1 MSLST
6 WTTAWQKI
14 SEYER
19 NGGPARYNKF
29 GNRIP
34 SAEEKSAQRAH
45 TLLNMLNKA
54 TIPEPV
60 VERVDSDLKLSWFV
74 HEDSGVIRHAQV
86 YFKKS
91 GGYDFYYD
99 VRGHENPVNNVSNF
113 DDAGEQY
120 RDQSEDKVAEK
131 LAGISDVLNN
141 LVFPSKK

>member
-14 SEYER
+14 DEYER

-29 GNRIP
+29 GTRIP
-34 SAEEKSAQRAH
+34 SAEEKSAHRAR

-54 TIPEPV
+54 TVPEPV
-60 VERVDSDLKLSWFV
+60 VERVDGDLKLSWFV

-91 GGYDFYYD
+91 GGYEFYYD
-99 VRGHENPVNNVSNF
+99 VRDPGNPDNNVSNF
-113 DDAGEQY
+113 DDAGEKY

-131 LAGISDVLNN
+131 LSVISDVLNSS
-141 LVFPSKK
+141 VFPPKK

>member
-6 WTTAWQKI
+6 WNNAWQKI
-14 SEYER
+14 NEYER
-19 NGGPARYNKF
+19 TGGPARYNKF
-29 GNRIP
+29 GTRIP
-34 SAEEKSAQRAH
+34 STEEKSAHRAR

-54 TIPEPV
+54 TVPEPV
-60 VERVDSDLKLSWFV
+60 VERAEDALKLVWFT
-74 HEDSGVIRHAQV
+74 HEGGVVRHAQV

-91 GGYDFYYD
+91 GGYEFYYD
-99 VRGHENPVNNVSNF
+99 VRDPGNPSNNVSNF

-131 LAGISDVLNN
+131 LTGISDVLNS

>member
-14 SEYER
+14 DEYER

-29 GNRIP
+29 GTRIP
-34 SAEEKSAQRAH
+34 SAEEKSAHRAR
-45 TLLNMLNKA
+45 TLLNLLNMA
-54 TIPEPV
+54 TVPEPT
-60 VERVDSDLKLSWFV
+60 VEWVEDALKLTWLT
-74 HEDSGVIRHAQV
+74 HEGGVVRHAQV

-91 GGYDFYYD
+91 GGYEFYYD
-99 VRGHENPVNNVSNF
+99 VRDPSNPKTNVSNSG
-113 DDAGEQY
+113 DAGEKY

-131 LAGISDVLNN
+131 LAGISDVLNS